1 MNINANPIGQ
11 DRYGS
16 RIAINLISRSQRSP
30 RSSGINR
37 KRERERVV
45 ERRMF
50 PRRSGKVSIVR
61 AKCKP
66 RSALFYQGH
75 VVIEAPYCAEV
86 ARRK

>member
-37 KRERERVV
+37 KREGESDGCSLVGAEKCRLFAQSVNLGAHCFIKATLLSKLLIV
-45 ERRMF
+45 
-50 PRRSGKVSIVR
+50 PR
-61 AKCKP
+61 
-66 RSALFYQGH
+66 
-75 VVIEAPYCAEV
+75 
-86 ARRK
+86 